1 MPVSLIAA
9 VASNLVIG
17 NAGKLPWR
25 LPDDLAR
32 FKRLTM
38 GHAVVMGRKTFQSMG
53 RALPGRRNIVLS
65 RRPGLAV
72 PGCEVAHTRDEA
84 LTMAAGNELFV
95 IGGAAVYELFLPIA
109 RRMYITH
116 VDGAYDGDA
125 CFPEVQWEPWRI
137 VAETPARAGAP
148 GTPGHRFVDY
158 ERKDA

>member
-17 NAGKLPWR
+17 NAGTLPWR

-53 RALPGRRNIVLS
+53 RPLPGRRNIVLS

-84 LTMAAGNELFV
+84 SDHGCR
-95 IGGAAVYELFLPIA
+95 G
-109 RRMYITH
+109 
-116 VDGAYDGDA
+116 
-125 CFPEVQWEPWRI
+125 
-137 VAETPARAGAP
+137 
-148 GTPGHRFVDY
+148 
-158 ERKDA
+158 